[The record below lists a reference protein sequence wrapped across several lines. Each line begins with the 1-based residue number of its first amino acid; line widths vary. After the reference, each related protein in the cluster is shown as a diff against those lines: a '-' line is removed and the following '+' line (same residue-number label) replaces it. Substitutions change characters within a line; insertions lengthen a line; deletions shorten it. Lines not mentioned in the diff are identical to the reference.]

1 MDDRKCCACNFGYN
15 HLICTICRHMYS
27 DMCIGLNHLGSVIEH
42 YMNTIDTVKPSNVDI
57 CCSVSHAVFEKE
69 VPFSRPS

>member
-1 MDDRKCCACNFGYN
+1 
-15 HLICTICRHMYS
+15 MYS

-42 YMNTIDTVKPSNVDI
+42 YLNTNDTVKPSNVDI
-57 CCSVSHAVFEKE
+57 CCSVSHAVFGKE